1 MKKTILLSLI
11 VIVVGGF
18 TSCKKNKRFE
28 VPEDIEKIE
37 VKVHRFDIDFLKLD
51 TNNIDAGIKEL
62 YRRYPDFMSIY
73 TGDILG
79 VNPHDTAQVGDLVQV
94 FLSDTV
100 FKSVNEKTL
109 AVFADESSFEQ
120 QLSAAFTNLHYYFP
134 EMKIPE
140 IYFFVSGFNRS
151 LLFDNQIIGVGTDM
165 FLGIDYPRYQSF
177 TYQYLI
183 NNMHPQSITPS
194 VMKGWLYNNF
204 PYVPAEERLLENML
218 YRGKIMFLLSVLMPD
233 ETPDLLMGYEKNQWE
248 WSRKYEKQIW
258 ETIIDRNDLFSS
270 DLMLIKKY
278 IDEAPFTATVSQES
292 PGRLGVWLG
301 WQIVQSYMDK
311 HPKVTLRALMFD
323 NNYKQIF
330 DKSGYQP

>member
-1 MKKTILLSLI
+1 MKKTIILSLI

-18 TSCKKNKRFE
+18 VACNKNKRFE
-28 VPEDIEKIE
+28 VPGSVPKIE
-37 VKVHRFDIDFLKLD
+37 VKVIRFDKDFLTLD
-51 TNNIDAGIKEL
+51 TNKIDAGIKEL

-79 VNPHDTAQVGDLVQV
+79 ADPHDTAQVSDLVLG

-100 FKSVNEKTL
+100 FKSVNERAL
-109 AVFADESSFEQ
+109 AVFADESPFEQ
-120 QLSAAFTNLHYYFP
+120 QLSSAFTKLHYYFP
-134 EMKIPE
+134 EIKIPE

-151 LLFDNQIIGVGTDM
+151 LLFDNEIIGVGTDM
-165 FLGIDYPRYQSF
+165 FLGVDYPRYQSF

-183 NNMHPQSITPS
+183 NNMHPESITPS

-204 PYVPAEERLLENML
+204 PYVHGEERLLENML

-258 ETIIDRNDLFSS
+258 ETIIDRNDLFTS

-311 HPKVTLRALMFD
+311 HPEVTLRALMLD

>member
-1 MKKTILLSLI
+1 MKKTIILSLI
-11 VIVVGGF
+11 VIVVGSF
-18 TSCKKNKRFE
+18 VACNKNKRFE
-28 VPEDIEKIE
+28 VPGSVPKIE
-37 VKVHRFDIDFLKLD
+37 VKVIRFDKDFLKLD
-51 TNNIDAGIKEL
+51 TNKIDAGIKEL

-79 VNPHDTAQVGDLVQV
+79 VDPHDTAQVSDLVLG

-100 FKSVNEKTL
+100 FKSVNEKALT
-109 AVFADESSFEQ
+109 VFADESPFEQ
-120 QLSAAFTNLHYYFP
+120 QLSAAFTKLYYYFP
-134 EMKIPE
+134 EIKIPE

-151 LLFDNQIIGVGTDM
+151 LLFDNEMIGVGTDM
-165 FLGIDYPRYQSF
+165 FLGVDYPRYQSF

-183 NNMHPQSITPS
+183 NNMHPESITPS

-204 PYVPAEERLLENML
+204 PYVSGEERLLENML

-258 ETIIDRNDLFSS
+258 ETIIDRNDLFTS

-311 HPKVTLRALMFD
+311 HPEVTLRALMLD
-323 NNYKQIF
+323 NNYNQIF